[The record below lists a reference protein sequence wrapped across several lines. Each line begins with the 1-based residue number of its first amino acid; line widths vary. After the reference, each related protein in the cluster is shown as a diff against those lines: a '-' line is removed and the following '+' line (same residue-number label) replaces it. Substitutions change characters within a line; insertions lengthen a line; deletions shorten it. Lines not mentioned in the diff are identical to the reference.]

1 MQIRSRAPVC
11 LFQPE
16 WVAVDLM
23 AVGNGELAYLCLGA
37 TRRQRTYKLFQ
48 LPCQLKNFVGLNGFA
63 VSEDVEFTGEPRRRH
78 CEVRSNLEYA
88 KTRVVVRLLR
98 TSQ

>member
-1 MQIRSRAPVC
+1 MSNVQFEAISIGVAWKSDIDIISHEAVIGRSV
-11 LFQPE
+11 
-16 WVAVDLM
+16 
-23 AVGNGELAYLCLGA
+23 
-37 TRRQRTYKLFQ
+37 
-48 LPCQLKNFVGLNGFA
+48 VGLNGFA
-63 VSEDVEFTGEPRRRH
+63 VSEDVEFTGERRRRH